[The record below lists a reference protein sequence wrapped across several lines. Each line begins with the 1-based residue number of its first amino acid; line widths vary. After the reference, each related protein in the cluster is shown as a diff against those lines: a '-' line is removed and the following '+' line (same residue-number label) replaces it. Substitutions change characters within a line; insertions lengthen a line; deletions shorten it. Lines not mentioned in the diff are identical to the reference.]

1 MTTSALQTRLAFIQ
15 MDESVRQRLRE
26 LRPLIKRVL
35 PGVLDAFYAHVE
47 KFPDTARLFRDKTHM
62 RHARDAQLK
71 HWELIASADFDEAYV
86 ASVTRVGKAHQRLG
100 LEPRWY
106 IGGYSMVVSGLLEAI
121 EIEIDTG
128 GLGKAAR
135 AEKRAHKAKLLSA
148 VTTASLLD
156 MDFAISVYLDMGVQA
171 KQEVI
176 DRLSHSFRT
185 IIDTVS
191 SASTELEATA
201 SALSTTARTTTDLT
215 TVVAGASEEASSNVQ
230 AVAAATEELSSSV
243 HEIARQV
250 SESNRIAGDAVGQAQ
265 KTDDR
270 ITALSQAATKIGDVV
285 KLITAI
291 AEQTNLLALNATIEA
306 ARAGESGKGFAVVA
320 QEVKALA
327 AQTSKATDD
336 IRVQIASMQEAT
348 QESVAAIKEIGTTI
362 GRISEISATIAAAVE
377 EQGAATKEIAG
388 NVTRAAQGTLSVATN
403 ITEVNK
409 GAVETGTAADQL
421 LSSAQSLA
429 EESTHLKSALD
440 EFVASV
446 RVA

>member
-1 MTTSALQTRLAFIQ
+1 MTNDALQTRLAFIRV
-15 MDESVRQRLRE
+15 DDTVRRNLRE
-26 LRPLIKRVL
+26 LSPLIKRVL
-35 PGVLDAFYAHVE
+35 PGVLDAFYLHIE
-47 KFPDTARLFRDKTHM
+47 KFPDTARLFKDKNHM
-62 RHARDAQLK
+62 RYARDAQLK
-71 HWELIASADFDEAYV
+71 HWELIAAADFNESYV

-106 IGGYSMVVSGLLEAI
+106 IGGYSMVVAGLLEAI
-121 EIEIDTG
+121 ETELDDG
-128 GLGKAAR
+128 GFSKKGR

-148 VTTASLLD
+148 ITTAALLD

-176 DRLSHSFRT
+176 DGLAQSFRT

-191 SASTELEATA
+191 SASTQLESTA
-201 SALSTTARTTTDLT
+201 SSLSTTARTTTDLT

-230 AVAAATEELSSSV
+230 AVAAATEELSGSV

-250 SESNRIAGDAVGQAQ
+250 SESNRIAGEAVGQAQ
-265 KTDDR
+265 RTDDR

-348 QESVAAIKEIGTTI
+348 QESVMAIKEIGTTI
-362 GRISEISATIAAAVE
+362 GRISEISSTIAAAVE
-377 EQGAATKEIAG
+377 EQGAATKEIAT
-388 NVTRAAQGTLSVATN
+388 NVHRAAEGTLSVATN

-409 GAVETGTAADQL
+409 GAVETGSAAEQL
-421 LSSAQSLA
+421 LASAKSLA
-429 EESTHLKSALD
+429 GESTHLNSALD
-440 EFVASV
+440 QFVASV